1 MKTLHT
7 LIAAAFIAGSS
18 AASAVEPI
26 ALNDAELDGV
36 TAGANVLLLVNAGA
50 LASAAS
56 VGALAVSATS
66 TGTAATATAIDVNPF
81 LHIAVGSV
89 VAEATS
95 VSAN

>member
-18 AASAVEPI
+18 AASAVEPV

-36 TAGANVLLLVNAGA
+36 TAGAQVLIVVGAGA
-50 LASAAS
+50 AASAAS
-56 VGALAVSATS
+56 VGALAVSATQ
-66 TGTAATATAIDVNPF
+66 TGTNATAVAIDIDPF
-81 LHIAVGSV
+81 THVAVGSA
-89 VAEATS
+89 VAQAAS

>member
-66 TGTAATATAIDVNPF
+66 TAIDVNPF